1 MPASVILTD
10 ADLPALVAASLAQEE
25 GGGLAALEVPG
36 HPAAGAAIRAH
47 LELLGAELIGA
58 LPPADLSTTLLAGAR
73 IAAAAGAAQLIWP
86 VAVNADLDRMC
97 READR
102 ALLISRLITLEPEL
116 SPAAGAGRFEVQA
129 PLLDL
134 SDAQV
139 AELAIDLDVPVWRCW
154 WWPVVGGAGAP
165 RPPAD
170 SPLEGEALTAAR
182 ALAKRWTAALRA
194 VGWAEDIELASI
206 TSA

>member
-25 GGGLAALEVPG
+25 GGGLAALESPG
-36 HPAAGAAIRAH
+36 HPAAGAALRAH

-58 LPPADLSTTLLAGAR
+58 LPSADLSTTLLAAAR
-73 IAAAAGAAQLIWP
+73 AAAAAGAARLIWP
-86 VAVNADLDRMC
+86 AAVDADLDRMC

-102 ALLISRLITLEPEL
+102 ALLISRLIALEPEL
-116 SPAAGAGRFEVQA
+116 GPVAGAGRFEIHC

-154 WWPVVGGAGAP
+154 WWPVVGAGRTPHA
-165 RPPAD
+165 
-170 SPLEGEALTAAR
+170 SSGTPLEGEALTAAR

-206 TSA
+206 TSR